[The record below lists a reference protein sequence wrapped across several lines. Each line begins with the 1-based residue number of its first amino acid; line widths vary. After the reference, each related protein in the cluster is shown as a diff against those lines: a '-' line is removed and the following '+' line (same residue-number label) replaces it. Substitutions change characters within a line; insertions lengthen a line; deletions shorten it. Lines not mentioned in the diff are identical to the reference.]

1 MIEKLA
7 PKRKIKE
14 KIKQDVKYKVWLIK
28 KHRTHYLFMAPF
40 AILFCLFVL
49 LPVAIA
55 IYLSFTSFNILEAPR
70 PIGISNYSKLF
81 LNDDIFLLS
90 LKNTINIACIV
101 GPGGYILSFFFAWL
115 INELS
120 RLMRVVFTIIFF
132 APSLAGGML
141 TVWTFFFS
149 GDANALVNGTLINLG
164 FISEPIV
171 FFQNPSYMMP
181 LILTVSLWMSLG
193 TTFLSFIAGFQGIDK
208 QYYEASAIDGVKNRW
223 QELWYVTL
231 PLMRPQLIFGAV
243 ISITAAFSV
252 GEVVTA
258 LCGFPS
264 AGYAAHT
271 LMNHL
276 VDYGTIRYEM
286 GYACAIATVLF
297 FLMLGSNMLVQ
308 KLIHKFGT

>member
-1 MIEKLA
+1 
-7 PKRKIKE
+7 
-14 KIKQDVKYKVWLIK
+14 
-28 KHRTHYLFMAPF
+28 
-40 AILFCLFVL
+40 
-49 LPVAIA
+49 
-55 IYLSFTSFNILEAPR
+55 
-70 PIGISNYSKLF
+70 
-81 LNDDIFLLS
+81 
-90 LKNTINIACIV
+90 
-101 GPGGYILSFFFAWL
+101 
-115 INELS
+115 
-120 RLMRVVFTIIFF
+120 
-132 APSLAGGML
+132 
-141 TVWTFFFS
+141 
-149 GDANALVNGTLINLG
+149 
-164 FISEPIV
+164 
-171 FFQNPSYMMP
+171 MMP